1 MRKLKAEIIDKLIE
15 VRATGSEVDFLIW
28 LSHYQNDAGFV
39 RGVYYR
45 NTTEDLHISFQT
57 FYNAMRGLER
67 KGIISVTK
75 DELYRG
81 DWDIR
86 ILNNDFSDQ
95 ELRQG
100 GHAENYL
107 NTGLSVFYSREFF
120 DMKANE
126 KLMTM
131 LYIKIAGAGSPNY
144 HIGTEKF
151 FEKYTEI
158 FGVKK
163 RALQNYLTGIKRFF
177 SIGIKKREYWINPL
191 RKKVCNQNNAETDR
205 SEYVKQIAGSL
216 CRRFR
221 LQEPQKAYK
230 AVTELASQYYYTIK
244 KDIGIYLTDTVKAYL
259 LMINGDA
266 DPHKWKVR
274 KINQKLLHRLLREQ
288 LPAGALL

>member
-1 MRKLKAEIIDKLIE
+1 MRKLKAKIIDKLIE
-15 VRATGSEVDFLIW
+15 MRATGAEVDFLIW
-28 LSHYQNDAGFV
+28 LSHRQNDAGYV
-39 RGVYYR
+39 RGVYYKDAA
-45 NTTEDLHISFQT
+45 EGLHISFQT

-86 ILNNDFSDQ
+86 ILNNDFSNQ

-100 GHAENYL
+100 HAADNYL
-107 NTGLSVFYSREFF
+107 NTGFQIFYSQEFF
-120 DMKANE
+120 AMKANE
-126 KLMTM
+126 KLMAM

-151 FEKYTEI
+151 FEKYTKL

-163 RALQNYLTGIKRFF
+163 RALQNYLTGIKKFF

-191 RKKVCNQNNAETDR
+191 HKKVYRQNDAVTDR
-205 SEYVKQIAGSL
+205 SEYVKQTAGSL

-230 AVTELASQYYYTIK
+230 AVAELVKQYYYTIK
-244 KDIGIYLTDTVKAYL
+244 DDIEIYFTEAIKAHL
-259 LMINGDA
+259 LLANGDA
-266 DPHKWKVR
+266 DPRKWKKR
-274 KINQKLLHRLLREQ
+274 KINQKLLHKLFLER
-288 LPAGALL
+288 LPAGALV